1 MNWEDLR
8 FFLAIAKAGTI
19 SGAAKDLKVDQATV
33 SRRLA
38 SLEEELGIQLFIR
51 LPRESRLTQIGEK
64 ILNEAKEIEAKVY
77 SVARLSSSVK
87 TFARS
92 RVAISAPPILAR
104 HFFAPAIFEMT
115 QQNPDIQLSIQS
127 EAQFVSLSKMEA
139 DLSLRLSPPIEETDI
154 IKKAGLMKFG
164 LYAAPHYSNIKNA
177 STWGFIAYSHKEPS
191 FEHKRWLN
199 EVIGNQR
206 VCCEVSDLSNQYEAA
221 CTGIGVAGLPCFLAD
236 KEPRLIK
243 LSTEQPMLTLDIW
256 LAKHPDLRD
265 DAQIR
270 KIAQTMT
277 EFLDKKGLGLNQ

>member
-38 SLEEELGIQLFIR
+38 SLEAELGIQLFIR
-51 LPRESRLTQIGEK
+51 LPRESRLTPIGEK

-87 TFARS
+87 TSARS

-154 IKKAGLMKFG
+154 IKKTGLMKFG

-177 STWGFIAYSHKEPS
+177 STWDFIAYSHKEPS